1 MKQMGSPMTAKRG
14 FSETEHCHQQVQN
27 LLCLQRSSHP
37 MPFEHTLVY
46 IHMYP
51 GGARK

>member
-27 LLCLQRSSHP
+27 LPQSPEVISP
-37 MPFEHTLVY
+37 NA
-46 IHMYP
+46 I
-51 GGARK
+51 